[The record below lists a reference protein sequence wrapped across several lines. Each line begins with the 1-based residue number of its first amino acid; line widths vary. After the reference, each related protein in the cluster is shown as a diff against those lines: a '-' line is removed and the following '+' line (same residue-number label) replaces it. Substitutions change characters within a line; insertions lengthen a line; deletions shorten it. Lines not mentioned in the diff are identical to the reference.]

1 MNKNKQIYSQ
11 GDKIE
16 LKAIQ
21 EELKCAIRKE
31 RLVYKK
37 KIEDMFLNND
47 MRKVWSG
54 MRLMSGYASKSGN
67 SAPLPDVSVDYANE
81 LNSFYNRFDSQDF
94 SNEVKEIFE
103 IPDGNPEPFISI
115 SKQDVKS
122 HFSRPDA

>member
-37 KIEDMFLNND
+37 KIEDMFLNID

-54 MRLMSGYASKSGN
+54 MRLMSGYANKSGN
-67 SAPLPDVSVDYANE
+67 SAPLPDVSVDYAIE
-81 LNSFYNRFDSQDF
+81 LNSFYNRFDS
-94 SNEVKEIFE
+94 
-103 IPDGNPEPFISI
+103 
-115 SKQDVKS
+115 
-122 HFSRPDA
+122 